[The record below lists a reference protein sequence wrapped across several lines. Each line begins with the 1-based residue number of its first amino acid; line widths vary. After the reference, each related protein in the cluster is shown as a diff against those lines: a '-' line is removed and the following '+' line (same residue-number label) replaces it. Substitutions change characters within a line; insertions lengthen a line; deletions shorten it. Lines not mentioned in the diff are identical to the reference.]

1 MSSDRRPSGKRILS
15 SGLQNNPGPKKTP
28 AGVWVIVGLGI
39 LFAVGALGIGA
50 FIAIKSLKEKSENSQ
65 ASVASPSAAANESPI
80 ANASQGEAQPSPSG
94 SAETVTSDAKEQ
106 NETRKEV
113 LTRIDVMKNLT
124 QKEKDELY
132 AQVERAR
139 SFSKI
144 AVITFDTG
152 KVSPTG
158 AQIGDLVKRLQET
171 ENKKLLDDPTVV
183 LFFVGYADKQGDESK
198 NQEISR
204 SRAEAVEKGLSS
216 RTKVNNITHSVGMGG
231 QDLFDKA
238 NLVKNRLVEVWAVQP

>member
-15 SGLQNNPGPKKTP
+15 TGLQNQPAPRKTP

-39 LFAVGALGIGA
+39 LFALGALGIGA
-50 FIAIKSLKEKSENSQ
+50 FIAIKSLKEKGENFQ
-65 ASVASPSAAANESPI
+65 ASSPTASVTGSSNADTSQGAAQLSPSA
-80 ANASQGEAQPSPSG
+80 
-94 SAETVTSDAKEQ
+94 SAEVVTSDAKEQ
-106 NETRKEV
+106 DQTRKEV
-113 LTRIDVMKNLT
+113 LTRIDVMKNLS

-144 AVITFDTG
+144 AVIPFDTA
-152 KVSPTG
+152 KVTPTNS
-158 AQIGDLVKRLQET
+158 QIGDLVKRLQET

-204 SRAEAVEKGLSS
+204 SRAEAVEKALG
-216 RTKVNNITHSVGMGG
+216 KGAKINNITHSVGMGG

>member
-1 MSSDRRPSGKRILS
+1 MSSDRRPSGKRILNT
-15 SGLQNNPGPKKTP
+15 GLHNSPEPRKTP

-39 LFAVGALGIGA
+39 LFALGALGIGA
-50 FIAIKSLKEKSENSQ
+50 FIAVKSLKDKSESAQ
-65 ASVASPSAAANESPI
+65 ASSPSASATGSP
-80 ANASQGEAQPSPSG
+80 ATNTTQGAQPNPSV
-94 SAETVTSDAKEQ
+94 SAEAVTSDTKEQ
-106 NETRKEV
+106 DQTRKEV
-113 LTRIDVMKNLT
+113 LTRIDVMKNLS

-144 AVITFDTG
+144 AVISFDTA
-152 KVSPTG
+152 KVNPTS
-158 AQIGDLVKRLQET
+158 AQINDLVKRLQET

-198 NQEISR
+198 NLEISR
-204 SRAEAVEKGLSS
+204 TRAEAVEKAFSKS
-216 RTKVNNITHSVGMGG
+216 TKVNNITHSVGMGG

>member
-1 MSSDRRPSGKRILS
+1 MSSDRRPSGRRILS
-15 SGLQNNPGPKKTP
+15 TGLQNQPAPKKTP

-39 LFAVGALGIGA
+39 LFALGALGIGA
-50 FIAIKSLKEKSENSQ
+50 FIAVKSLKEKGEN
-65 ASVASPSAAANESPI
+65 ASSPSASAKDSPI
-80 ANASQGEAQPSPSG
+80 AKASQGTAQPSPSP
-94 SAETVTSDAKEQ
+94 SAEAVTSDTKEQ
-106 NETRKEV
+106 DETRKEV
-113 LTRIDVMKNLT
+113 LTRIDVMKNLS

-144 AVITFDTG
+144 AVIPFDTA
-152 KVSPTG
+152 KVNPTNS
-158 AQIGDLVKRLQET
+158 QVGDLVKRLQEP

-183 LFFVGYADKQGDESK
+183 LFFVGYADKQGDEAM

-204 SRAEAVEKGLSS
+204 TRAESVEKAL
-216 RTKVNNITHSVGMGG
+216 TKNTKINNITHSVGMGG

>member
-1 MSSDRRPSGKRILS
+1 MSSDRRPSGRRILS
-15 SGLQNNPGPKKTP
+15 TGLQNQPAPRKTP
-28 AGVWVIVGLGI
+28 AGVWVIVGLGV
-39 LFAVGALGIGA
+39 LFALGALGIGA
-50 FIAIKSLKEKSENSQ
+50 FIAIKSLKEKGENSQ
-65 ASVASPSAAANESPI
+65 ASSPTASVTASS
-80 ANASQGEAQPSPSG
+80 NADTSQGVAQPSPSA
-94 SAETVTSDAKEQ
+94 SAEVVTSDAKEQ
-106 NETRKEV
+106 DQTRKEV

-144 AVITFDTG
+144 AVIPFDTA
-152 KVSPTG
+152 KVTPTNS
-158 AQIGDLVKRLQET
+158 QIGDLVKRLQET

-204 SRAEAVEKGLSS
+204 SRAEAVEKGLS
-216 RTKVNNITHSVGMGG
+216 KGVKINNITHSVGMGG
-231 QDLFDKA
+231 QHLLDKA

>member
-1 MSSDRRPSGKRILS
+1 MSSDRRPSGRRILS
-15 SGLQNNPGPKKTP
+15 TGLQNQPTPRKTP

-39 LFAVGALGIGA
+39 LFAMGALGIGA
-50 FIAIKSLKEKSENSQ
+50 FIAVKSLKEKGENAQTSSPS
-65 ASVASPSAAANESPI
+65 ASVKSSPVTGAQEAAQASPSAS
-80 ANASQGEAQPSPSG
+80 AQ
-94 SAETVTSDAKEQ
+94 AVTSDAKEQ
-106 NETRKEV
+106 DQTRKEV
-113 LTRIDVMKNLT
+113 LTRIDVMKNLS

-144 AVITFDTG
+144 AVIPFDTG
-152 KVSPTG
+152 KVTPMNS
-158 AQIGDLVKRLQET
+158 QIGDLVKHLQAA
-171 ENKKLLDDPTVV
+171 ENKNLLDDPTVV

-204 SRAEAVEKGLSS
+204 TRAEAVEKALAKS
-216 RTKVNNITHSVGMGG
+216 TKINNITHSVGMGG

>member
-1 MSSDRRPSGKRILS
+1 MSSDRRPSGRRILS
-15 SGLQNNPGPKKTP
+15 TGLQNQPAPRKTP

-39 LFAVGALGIGA
+39 LFALGALGIGS
-50 FIAIKSLKEKSENSQ
+50 FIAIKSVKEKGENSQ
-65 ASVASPSAAANESPI
+65 ASSAASVTGSSNAD
-80 ANASQGEAQPSPSG
+80 ASQIAAQPSPSA
-94 SAETVTSDAKEQ
+94 SAQAVTADAKEQ
-106 NETRKEV
+106 DQTRKEV
-113 LTRIDVMKNLT
+113 LTRIDVMKNLS

-144 AVITFDTG
+144 AVIPFDTA
-152 KVSPTG
+152 KVTPTNS
-158 AQIGDLVKRLQET
+158 QIGDLVKRLQET
-171 ENKKLLDDPTVV
+171 ENKKLLDDTTVV

-204 SRAEAVEKGLSS
+204 SRAEAVEKALSKG
-216 RTKVNNITHSVGMGG
+216 TKINNITHSVGMGG

-238 NLVKNRLVEVWAVQP
+238 NLVKNRLREVWAVQP

>member
-1 MSSDRRPSGKRILS
+1 MSSERRPSGRRILS
-15 SGLQNNPGPKKTP
+15 TGLQNQPAPRKTP

-39 LFAVGALGIGA
+39 LFALGALGIGA
-50 FIAIKSLKEKSENSQ
+50 FIAVKSLKEKGENSLTSSQ
-65 ASVASPSAAANESPI
+65 PASVKDSAVPDTPAKS
-80 ANASQGEAQPSPSG
+80 QPSPAA
-94 SAETVTSDAKEQ
+94 SAEAVTSDAKEQ
-106 NETRKEV
+106 DQTRKEV
-113 LTRIDVMKNLT
+113 LTRIDVMKNLS

-139 SFSKI
+139 SFSKV
-144 AVITFDTG
+144 AVIPFDTA
-152 KVSPTG
+152 KVTPTNSQV
-158 AQIGDLVKRLQET
+158 ADLMKRLQGS

-204 SRAEAVEKGLSS
+204 TRAEAVEKAL
-216 RTKVNNITHSVGMGG
+216 TKGAKINNITHSVGMGG

>member
-1 MSSDRRPSGKRILS
+1 MSSDRRPSGRRILNT
-15 SGLQNNPGPKKTP
+15 GLQNQPEPRKTP
-28 AGVWVIVGLGI
+28 AGVWVIVGLGV
-39 LFAVGALGIGA
+39 LFALGALGISA
-50 FIAIKSLKEKSENSQ
+50 VIVIKSLKEKSENSQ
-65 ASVASPSAAANESPI
+65 TSNPPASATGSAVAGVSPGA
-80 ANASQGEAQPSPSG
+80 AQPSPSA
-94 SAETVTSDAKEQ
+94 SAEAVTSDSKEQ
-106 NETRKEV
+106 DQTRKEV
-113 LTRIDVMKNLT
+113 LTRIDVMKNLS

-144 AVITFDTG
+144 AVISFDTA
-152 KVSPTG
+152 KVTPTSS
-158 AQIGDLVKRLQET
+158 QIGDVVKRLQGTET
-171 ENKKLLDDPTVV
+171 KKLLDDPTVV

-204 SRAEAVEKGLSS
+204 SRAEAVEKAL
-216 RTKVNNITHSVGMGG
+216 TKSAKINNITHSVGMGG

>member
-1 MSSDRRPSGKRILS
+1 MRTE
-15 SGLQNNPGPKKTP
+15 LQNQPAPRKTP

-39 LFAVGALGIGA
+39 VFALGALGIGA
-50 FIAIKSLKEKSENSQ
+50 FIAVKSLKEKGENSQ
-65 ASVASPSAAANESPI
+65 TPSPSASVKGSAVADVQATS
-80 ANASQGEAQPSPSG
+80 QPSPAASTE
-94 SAETVTSDAKEQ
+94 AVTSDAKEQ
-106 NETRKEV
+106 DQTRREV
-113 LTRIDVMKNLT
+113 LTRIDVMRNLS

-144 AVITFDTG
+144 AVIPFDTA
-152 KVSPTG
+152 KVTPTNSQV
-158 AQIGDLVKRLQET
+158 AAVLKRLQES
-171 ENKKLLDDPTVV
+171 ENKTLLDDPTVV

-204 SRAEAVEKGLSS
+204 TRAEAVEKAL
-216 RTKVNNITHSVGMGG
+216 TKSAKINNITHSVGMGG

>member
-1 MSSDRRPSGKRILS
+1 MSSDRRPSGRRILS
-15 SGLQNNPGPKKTP
+15 TGLQNQPAPRKTP

-39 LFAVGALGIGA
+39 LFALGALGIGA
-50 FIAIKSLKEKSENSQ
+50 FIAIKSLKEKGENSQ
-65 ASVASPSAAANESPI
+65 ASSPASVTGSSNADTSQAA
-80 ANASQGEAQPSPSG
+80 AQPSPSA
-94 SAETVTSDAKEQ
+94 SAEAVTSDAKEQ
-106 NETRKEV
+106 DQTRKEV
-113 LTRIDVMKNLT
+113 LTRIDVMKNLS

-144 AVITFDTG
+144 AVIPFDTA
-152 KVSPTG
+152 KVTPTNS
-158 AQIGDLVKRLQET
+158 QIGDLVKRLQET

-204 SRAEAVEKGLSS
+204 SRAEAVEKALS
-216 RTKVNNITHSVGMGG
+216 KGVKINNITHSVGMGG

>member
-15 SGLQNNPGPKKTP
+15 TGLQNQPAPRRTP
-28 AGVWVIVGLGI
+28 AGVWVIVGLGV
-39 LFAVGALGIGA
+39 LFALGALGIGA
-50 FIAIKSLKEKSENSQ
+50 FIAIKSLKEKGENSQ
-65 ASVASPSAAANESPI
+65 ASSPTASVTGSS
-80 ANASQGEAQPSPSG
+80 NADTSQGAAQPSPSAL
-94 SAETVTSDAKEQ
+94 AEVVTSDAKEQ
-106 NETRKEV
+106 DQTRKEV
-113 LTRIDVMKNLT
+113 LTRIDVMKNLS

-144 AVITFDTG
+144 AVIPFDTA
-152 KVSPTG
+152 KVTPTSS
-158 AQIGDLVKRLQET
+158 QIGDLVKRLQET

-204 SRAEAVEKGLSS
+204 SRAEAVEKALS
-216 RTKVNNITHSVGMGG
+216 KGVKINNITHSVGMGG

>member
-15 SGLQNNPGPKKTP
+15 TGLQNQPGPKKTP

-39 LFAVGALGIGA
+39 LFALGALGIGA
-50 FIAIKSLKEKSENSQ
+50 FIAIKSLKEKGENSQ
-65 ASVASPSAAANESPI
+65 ASSPASVTGSSN
-80 ANASQGEAQPSPSG
+80 ANASQVAAQPSPSA
-94 SAETVTSDAKEQ
+94 SAQAVTADAKEQ
-106 NETRKEV
+106 DQTRKEV
-113 LTRIDVMKNLT
+113 LTRIDVMKNLS

-144 AVITFDTG
+144 AVIPFDTA
-152 KVSPTG
+152 KVTPTNS
-158 AQIGDLVKRLQET
+158 QIGDLVKRLQET

-204 SRAEAVEKGLSS
+204 SRAEAVEKALS
-216 RTKVNNITHSVGMGG
+216 KGAKINNITHSVGMGG

>member
-15 SGLQNNPGPKKTP
+15 TGLQNQPAPRKTP

-39 LFAVGALGIGA
+39 LFALGALGIGA
-50 FIAIKSLKEKSENSQ
+50 FIAIKSLKEKGENFQ
-65 ASVASPSAAANESPI
+65 ASSPTASVTGSSNADTSQGAAQPRPSA
-80 ANASQGEAQPSPSG
+80 
-94 SAETVTSDAKEQ
+94 SAEVVTSDAKEQ
-106 NETRKEV
+106 DQTRKEV
-113 LTRIDVMKNLT
+113 LTRIDVMKNLS

-144 AVITFDTG
+144 AVIPFDTA
-152 KVSPTG
+152 KVTPTSS
-158 AQIGDLVKRLQET
+158 QIGDLVKRLQET

-204 SRAEAVEKGLSS
+204 SRAEAVEKALG
-216 RTKVNNITHSVGMGG
+216 KGAKINNITHSVGMRG

>member
-1 MSSDRRPSGKRILS
+1 MSSDRRPSGRRILS
-15 SGLQNNPGPKKTP
+15 TGLQNQQAPRKTP

-39 LFAVGALGIGA
+39 LFALGALGIGA

-65 ASVASPSAAANESPI
+65 ASSPSASVAGSSNAD
-80 ANASQGEAQPSPSG
+80 ASQGAAQPSPSA
-94 SAETVTSDAKEQ
+94 SAQAVTADAKEQ
-106 NETRKEV
+106 DQTRKEV
-113 LTRIDVMKNLT
+113 LTRIDVMKNLS

-144 AVITFDTG
+144 AVIPFDTA
-152 KVSPTG
+152 KVTPTNS
-158 AQIGDLVKRLQET
+158 QIGDLVKRLQET

-204 SRAEAVEKGLSS
+204 SRAEAVEKALS
-216 RTKVNNITHSVGMGG
+216 KGAKINNITHSVGMGG

>member
-1 MSSDRRPSGKRILS
+1 MSSDRRPSGRRILS
-15 SGLQNNPGPKKTP
+15 TGLQNQPAPRKTP

-39 LFAVGALGIGA
+39 LFALGALGIGA
-50 FIAIKSLKEKSENSQ
+50 FIAIKSLKEKGENSQ
-65 ASVASPSAAANESPI
+65 LSSPASVPGSSNAD
-80 ANASQGEAQPSPSG
+80 ASQVAAQPSPSA
-94 SAETVTSDAKEQ
+94 SAQAVTAEAKERD
-106 NETRKEV
+106 ETRKEV
-113 LTRIDVMKNLT
+113 LTRIDVMKNLS

-144 AVITFDTG
+144 AVIPFDTA
-152 KVSPTG
+152 KVTPTNS
-158 AQIGDLVKRLQET
+158 QIGDLLKRLQET

-204 SRAEAVEKGLSS
+204 SRAEAVEKALS
-216 RTKVNNITHSVGMGG
+216 KGAKINNITHSVGMGG

>member
-1 MSSDRRPSGKRILS
+1 MSSDRRPSGRRILS
-15 SGLQNNPGPKKTP
+15 TGLQNEPPPKKTP

-39 LFAVGALGIGA
+39 LFALGALGIGA
-50 FIAIKSLKEKSENSQ
+50 FIAVKSLKEKGENSE
-65 ASVASPSAAANESPI
+65 AANPSVS
-80 ANASQGEAQPSPSG
+80 AKGSVVADAQATSQPSPTA
-94 SAETVTSDAKEQ
+94 SAEAVTSDAKEQ
-106 NETRKEV
+106 DQTRKEV
-113 LTRIDVMKNLT
+113 LTRIDVMKNLS

-144 AVITFDTG
+144 AVIPFDTA
-152 KVSPTG
+152 KVNPTNSQV
-158 AQIGDLVKRLQET
+158 ADLVKRLQET
-171 ENKKLLDDPTVV
+171 DNKKLLNDPTVV

-204 SRAEAVEKGLSS
+204 TRAEAVEKAL
-216 RTKVNNITHSVGMGG
+216 TKSAKITNITHSVGMGG

>member
-1 MSSDRRPSGKRILS
+1 LS
-15 SGLQNNPGPKKTP
+15 TGLQNQPTPRKTP

-39 LFAVGALGIGA
+39 LFAMGALGIGA
-50 FIAIKSLKEKSENSQ
+50 FIAVKSLKEKGENAQTS
-65 ASVASPSAAANESPI
+65 SPSASVKSSPVTG
-80 ANASQGEAQPSPSG
+80 AQEAVQPGPSASAQ
-94 SAETVTSDAKEQ
+94 AVTSDAKEQ
-106 NETRKEV
+106 DQTRKEV
-113 LTRIDVMKNLT
+113 LTRIDVMKNLS

-144 AVITFDTG
+144 AVIPFDTG
-152 KVSPTG
+152 KVTPTNS
-158 AQIGDLVKRLQET
+158 QIGDLVKRLQAA
-171 ENKKLLDDPTVV
+171 ENKNLLDDPTVV

-204 SRAEAVEKGLSS
+204 TRAEAVEKALAKS
-216 RTKVNNITHSVGMGG
+216 TKINNITHSVGMGG

>member
-15 SGLQNNPGPKKTP
+15 TGLQNQPTPKKTP

-50 FIAIKSLKEKSENSQ
+50 FIAVKSLKEKEVISE
-65 ASVASPSAAANESPI
+65 ASSPSASVKGSVVADAQARP
-80 ANASQGEAQPSPSG
+80 QPSPAA
-94 SAETVTSDAKEQ
+94 SAEAITSDAKEQ
-106 NETRKEV
+106 DQTRKEV

-144 AVITFDTG
+144 AVIPFDTA
-152 KVSPTG
+152 KVNPTNSQV
-158 AQIGDLVKRLQET
+158 ADLVKRLQES

-204 SRAEAVEKGLSS
+204 TRAEAVEKALMKSAKI
-216 RTKVNNITHSVGMGG
+216 TNITHSVGMGG

>member
-1 MSSDRRPSGKRILS
+1 MSSDRRPSGRRILS
-15 SGLQNNPGPKKTP
+15 TRLQNEPPPKKTP

-39 LFAVGALGIGA
+39 LFALGALGIGA
-50 FIAIKSLKEKSENSQ
+50 FIAVKSLKEKGENSE
-65 ASVASPSAAANESPI
+65 AANPSASAKGSVAADAQATSQPSATA
-80 ANASQGEAQPSPSG
+80 
-94 SAETVTSDAKEQ
+94 SAEAITSDAKEQ
-106 NETRKEV
+106 DQTRKEV
-113 LTRIDVMKNLT
+113 LTRIDVMKNLS

-144 AVITFDTG
+144 AVIPFDTA
-152 KVSPTG
+152 KVNPTNSQV
-158 AQIGDLVKRLQET
+158 ADLVKRLQET
-171 ENKKLLDDPTVV
+171 ENKKLLNDPTVV

-204 SRAEAVEKGLSS
+204 TRAEAVEKAL
-216 RTKVNNITHSVGMGG
+216 TKSAKLTNITHSVGMGG

>member
-15 SGLQNNPGPKKTP
+15 TGLQSQPAPRKTP

-39 LFAVGALGIGA
+39 LFALGALGIGA

-65 ASVASPSAAANESPI
+65 ASSPSASVAGSSNAD
-80 ANASQGEAQPSPSG
+80 ASQGAAQPSPSA
-94 SAETVTSDAKEQ
+94 SAQAVTADANEQ
-106 NETRKEV
+106 DQTRKEV
-113 LTRIDVMKNLT
+113 LTRIDVMKNLS

-144 AVITFDTG
+144 AVIPFDTA
-152 KVSPTG
+152 KVTPTNS
-158 AQIGDLVKRLQET
+158 QIGDLVKRLQET

-204 SRAEAVEKGLSS
+204 SRAEAVEKALS
-216 RTKVNNITHSVGMGG
+216 KGAKINNITHSVGMGG

>member
-1 MSSDRRPSGKRILS
+1 MSSDRRPSGRRILS
-15 SGLQNNPGPKKTP
+15 TGLQNQPAPRKTP

-39 LFAVGALGIGA
+39 LFALGALGIGA
-50 FIAIKSLKEKSENSQ
+50 FIAIKSLKEKGETSQ
-65 ASVASPSAAANESPI
+65 ASSPASVTGSSNVD
-80 ANASQGEAQPSPSG
+80 ASQVAAQPSPSA
-94 SAETVTSDAKEQ
+94 SAQAVTADTKEQ
-106 NETRKEV
+106 DQTRKEV
-113 LTRIDVMKNLT
+113 LTRIDVMKNLS

-144 AVITFDTG
+144 AVIPFDTA
-152 KVSPTG
+152 KVTPTNS
-158 AQIGDLVKRLQET
+158 QIGDLVKRLQET
-171 ENKKLLDDPTVV
+171 ENKNLLDDPTVV

-204 SRAEAVEKGLSS
+204 SRAEAVEKALS
-216 RTKVNNITHSVGMGG
+216 TGVKINNITHSVGMRGP
-231 QDLFDKA
+231 DLFDKP

>member
-1 MSSDRRPSGKRILS
+1 MSSDRRPAGKRILNT
-15 SGLQNNPGPKKTP
+15 GLHNNPEPRKTP

-39 LFAVGALGIGA
+39 LFALGALGIGA
-50 FIAIKSLKEKSENSQ
+50 FIAVKSLKEKGESSQ
-65 ASVASPSAAANESPI
+65 SSRLSPSATVSP
-80 ANASQGEAQPSPSG
+80 ATNTTQAAQPTPSIT
-94 SAETVTSDAKEQ
+94 AEAVTADTKERDQ
-106 NETRKEV
+106 TRKEV
-113 LTRIDVMKNLT
+113 LTRIDVMKNLS

-144 AVITFDTG
+144 AVISFDTA
-152 KVSPTG
+152 KVNPTS
-158 AQIGDLVKRLQET
+158 AQINDLVKRLQET

-204 SRAEAVEKGLSS
+204 TRAEGVEKALSKS
-216 RTKVNNITHSVGMGG
+216 IKVNNITHSVGMGG
-231 QDLFDKA
+231 QDLFDRA

>member
-1 MSSDRRPSGKRILS
+1 MSSDRRPSGRRILS
-15 SGLQNNPGPKKTP
+15 TGLQNQPTPTKTP

-39 LFAVGALGIGA
+39 LFALGALGIGA
-50 FIAIKSLKEKSENSQ
+50 FIAVKSLKEKNEN
-65 ASVASPSAAANESPI
+65 ALSPSAPEKASPV
-80 ANASQGEAQPSPSG
+80 ANASQGTAQPSPSPW
-94 SAETVTSDAKEQ
+94 AAVRPDTREQ
-106 NETRKEV
+106 DETRKEV
-113 LTRIDVMKNLT
+113 LTRIDVMKNLS

-144 AVITFDTG
+144 AVIPFDTA
-152 KVSPTG
+152 KVNPTNS
-158 AQIGDLVKRLQET
+158 QVGDLVKRLQET
-171 ENKKLLDDPTVV
+171 ENRKLLDDPTVV
-183 LFFVGYADKQGDESK
+183 LFFVGYADKQGDEAT

-204 SRAEAVEKGLSS
+204 TRAESVEKAL
-216 RTKVNNITHSVGMGG
+216 TKSTKINNITHSVGMGG

>member
-1 MSSDRRPSGKRILS
+1 MNT
-15 SGLQNNPGPKKTP
+15 GLQNQPAPRKTP

-39 LFAVGALGIGA
+39 LFAAGALGIGA
-50 FIAIKSLKEKSENSQ
+50 FIAVKSLKEKGENSQ
-65 ASVASPSAAANESPI
+65 TSGQPASVK
-80 ANASQGEAQPSPSG
+80 G
-94 SAETVTSDAKEQ
+94 SAVPDAQATSQPNPTVSAEAVTSDAKEQ
-106 NETRKEV
+106 DQTRKEV
-113 LTRIDVMKNLT
+113 LTRIDVMKNLS

-139 SFSKI
+139 SFSKV
-144 AVITFDTG
+144 AVIPFDTA
-152 KVSPTG
+152 KVTPTNSQV
-158 AQIGDLVKRLQET
+158 ADLVKRLQES

-204 SRAEAVEKGLSS
+204 TRAEAVEKAL
-216 RTKVNNITHSVGMGG
+216 TKGAKINNITHSVGMGG

>member
-1 MSSDRRPSGKRILS
+1 MSSDRRPSGRRILNT
-15 SGLQNNPGPKKTP
+15 GLENNPGPKKTP

-39 LFAVGALGIGA
+39 LFALGALGIGA
-50 FIAIKSLKEKSENSQ
+50 FIAIKSLKEKSETSQ
-65 ASVASPSAAANESPI
+65 TAISSSSASTKGSPI
-80 ANASQGEAQPSPSG
+80 ANASPEGAQPSPTG
-94 SAETVTSDAKEQ
+94 SPEPVTSDAKEQ
-106 NETRKEV
+106 DATRKEV

-144 AVITFDTG
+144 AVISFDTA
-152 KVSPTG
+152 KVTPTSS
-158 AQIGDLVKRLQET
+158 QIGDLVKRLQET
-171 ENKKLLDDPTVV
+171 ENEKLLDDPTVV
-183 LFFVGYADKQGDESK
+183 LFFVGYADKQGDEAK

-204 SRAEAVEKGLSS
+204 TRAEAVEKALSS
-216 RTKVNNITHSVGMGG
+216 RTKINNVTHSVGMGG

>member
-15 SGLQNNPGPKKTP
+15 TGLQNQPAPRRTP

-39 LFAVGALGIGA
+39 LFALGALGIGA
-50 FIAIKSLKEKSENSQ
+50 FIAIKSLKEKGENSQ
-65 ASVASPSAAANESPI
+65 ASRPASVTGSSNAD
-80 ANASQGEAQPSPSG
+80 ASQVAAQPSPSA
-94 SAETVTSDAKEQ
+94 SAQAVTADTKEQ
-106 NETRKEV
+106 NQTRKEV
-113 LTRIDVMKNLT
+113 LTRIDVMKNLSK
-124 QKEKDELY
+124 KEKDELY

-144 AVITFDTG
+144 AVIPFDTA
-152 KVSPTG
+152 KVTPTNS
-158 AQIGDLVKRLQET
+158 QIGDLVKRLQET

-204 SRAEAVEKGLSS
+204 TRAEAVEKALAKS
-216 RTKVNNITHSVGMGG
+216 TKINNITHSVGMGG

-238 NLVKNRLVEVWAVQP
+238 NLVKNRLVEVWAVQ

>member
-1 MSSDRRPSGKRILS
+1 MSSDRRPSGRRILS
-15 SGLQNNPGPKKTP
+15 TGLQNQPAPRKTP
-28 AGVWVIVGLGI
+28 AGVWVIVGLGV
-39 LFAVGALGIGA
+39 LFALGALGIGA
-50 FIAIKSLKEKSENSQ
+50 FIAIKSLKEKGENSQ
-65 ASVASPSAAANESPI
+65 ASSPTASVTASS
-80 ANASQGEAQPSPSG
+80 NADTSQGVAQPSPSA
-94 SAETVTSDAKEQ
+94 SAEVVTSDAKEQ
-106 NETRKEV
+106 DQTRKEV

-144 AVITFDTG
+144 AVIPFDTA
-152 KVSPTG
+152 KVTPTNS
-158 AQIGDLVKRLQET
+158 QIGDLVKRLQET

-204 SRAEAVEKGLSS
+204 SRAEAVEKALSKG
-216 RTKVNNITHSVGMGG
+216 TKINNITHSVGMGG